1 MCFQIEYPQRYL
13 QQQQQQQMQY
23 AKQLLYPQQQ
33 YQQQQQQQY
42 QQYQPYEQKAYQ
54 PESGIYQPHLD
65 KYVNSLNN
73 NKQRVEVNK
82 KKPKGWICHWHNT
95 GFPTEDNSS

>member
-1 MCFQIEYPQRYL
+1 
-13 QQQQQQQMQY
+13 MQY

-33 YQQQQQQQY
+33 YQQQQQ

-82 KKPKGWICHWHNT
+82 HTRVLHKGWDLYFCYIFVLNKNT
-95 GFPTEDNSS
+95 YRLILP